1 MRILLAMTVFAFAC
15 GGPKPKGESAIVNE
29 SGDQS
34 PTCCCKVMPKTAE
47 KEIVPS
53 YTMMGRMECSTTPG
67 DCVDEV
73 QCNASEEAGQ
83 DMSTPSP
90 DESGAAADGVP
101 PPPTLEPDT
110 ATP

>member
-15 GGPKPKGESAIVNE
+15 GSSKPKGESAIVNE

-53 YTMMGRMECSTTPG
+53 YSMMPRMECSTTPG

-73 QCNASEEAGQ
+73 QCNASDESGQ
-83 DMSTPSP
+83 DMSSP
-90 DESGAAADGVP
+90 QESGAEADGVP
-101 PPPTLEPDT
+101 PPPTLEPDQ